1 MSETKFS
8 NFKSE
13 DGSTG
18 PDLVG
23 ITSFTSPYYFVPPS
37 GTTAQRPSNAVPGQL
52 RFNTDI
58 GRLEV
63 WRGDHWAT
71 ILGESPSLN
80 GGARGVFG
88 GGFVSPARINNI
100 EYITISTIGNATDFG
115 DLTVARYG
123 CKWCAS
129 STRGLAG
136 GGNDTPIGG
145 HNVIDYI
152 TISSTG
158 NAVDF
163 GDRIGAG
170 TELAGAISNQTRGC
184 FAGGFPTSGNVID
197 YVTISSTGNA
207 QDFGDLTVARGH
219 SNGCSSPTRGL
230 FFGGEIVAAPTF
242 TNIID
247 YITIS
252 TIGSAFDFGDIS
264 SARRGLAAC
273 SNATRGLAAG
283 GDGPANVNNIEYVTM
298 TTLGN
303 TTDFGDLTAARGQS
317 FAGMSSSTRG
327 VFGDSSPSGNIMDYV
342 TITTT
347 GNAIDFGDA
356 IVASANRGGTSNA
369 HGGL

>member
-1 MSETKFS
+1 MALPPIE
-8 NFKSE
+8 
-13 DGSTG
+13 
-18 PDLVG
+18 V
-23 ITSFTSPYYFVPPS
+23 PS
-37 GTTAQRPSNAVPGQL
+37 GAM
-52 RFNTDI
+52 RFNSDSQK
-58 GRLEV
+58 LEYYDGAQWLQV
-63 WRGDHWAT
+63 ST
-71 ILGESPSLN
+71 FSPLLN

-88 GGFVSPARINNI
+88 GGFVNPARINNI
-100 EYITISTIGNATDFG
+100 EYVTISSTGNSTDFG
-115 DLTVARYG
+115 DLTVPRYG

-136 GGNDTPIGG
+136 GGNDFPISG

-184 FAGGFPTSGNVID
+184 FAGGFPSSNNVID
-197 YVTISSTGNA
+197 YVTITSTGNA
-207 QDFGDLTVARGH
+207 QDFGDLTLARGH

-230 FFGGEIVAAPTF
+230 FFGGEIAAAPTF
-242 TNIID
+242 TNIVD

-252 TIGSAFDFGDIS
+252 TIGNAFDFGDIS
-264 SARRGLAAC
+264 SARRGLAAF

-283 GDGPANVNNIEYVTM
+283 GDGPAYVNNIEYVTM

-317 FAGMSSSTRG
+317 FAGMSSPIRG
-327 VFGDSSPSGNIMDYV
+327 VFGDSIPAGNTMDYV
-342 TITTT
+342 TIATQ
-347 GNAIDFGDA
+347 GNAVDFGDA
-356 IVASANRGGTSNA
+356 LVASGNRGGTSNA